1 MYAIRSTH
9 SVTGKGIAKVLE
21 TEWNQDAEREQVLGV
36 SLSI

>member
-9 SVTGKGIAKVLE
+9 SATGKGIAKVLE
-21 TEWNQDAEREQVLGV
+21 TEWNQDAEREQVRVV